1 MMNMKSIFSLCL
13 LIVFSFSACKD
24 DSKTRELEVKK
35 ALKEKTLVYNAIN
48 KAWVFSE
55 RTLTPES
62 QTISSNWN
70 EWRLFINE
78 LNQKPKGTI
87 GAFQRKTKSLVQKA
101 DAISL
106 NIPAK
111 LNKPQIK
118 SRIMAMITKVK
129 TLHTFLN
136 LERIPEKKVIILV
149 SDLNIEVNAIQDQIE
164 EIVRRDN
171 IQLEEGEGEMLNS
184 LKGGGQIINATQVKD
199 TI

>member
-1 MMNMKSIFSLCL
+1 MMNMKSLFLFCLVIIFC
-13 LIVFSFSACKD
+13 FSACKD
-24 DSKTRELEVKK
+24 DTNNRELEVKK
-35 ALKEKTLVYNAIN
+35 ALKEKTSVFNTIN
-48 KAWVFSE
+48 KAWIFSE

-62 QTISSNWN
+62 QTISSNWS

-106 NIPAK
+106 NIPPK

-118 SRIMAMITKVK
+118 SRIMAMVTKVK
-129 TLHTFLN
+129 SLHIFLN
-136 LERIPEKKVIILV
+136 LQKIPQKKVIVLI

-184 LKGGGQIINATQVKD
+184 LKGGGQMITAPQEKD
-199 TI
+199 SI